1 MPLLR
6 GLARTAAVA
15 GTASAV
21 AGRVRRRQDA
31 KFARQDAAAAPAPA
45 APAPAAPAPTYAAPA
60 PAPTYAAPAPAPAP
74 ASDSTADRLEQLK
87 SLGELKQAGV
97 LTEAEFQ
104 AQKAKILAG

>member
-15 GTASAV
+15 GTASVV
-21 AGRVRRRQDA
+21 AGRVRHHQDE
-31 KFARQDAAAAPAPA
+31 KFARQDAEAAQAQEPV
-45 APAPAAPAPTYAAPA
+45 YAAPA
-60 PAPTYAAPAPAPAP
+60 PAPQPVYAAPPPA
-74 ASDSTADRLEQLK
+74 ASATDLTADRLDQLK
-87 SLGELKQAGV
+87 TLGELKQSGV

>member
-15 GTASAV
+15 GTATAV

-31 KFARQDAAAAPAPA
+31 KFARKDAEAAQAEPAYDEPAPAAPAPVYAAPAPA
-45 APAPAAPAPTYAAPA
+45 APAPDMT
-60 PAPTYAAPAPAPAP
+60 
-74 ASDSTADRLEQLK
+74 SDRLDQLK
-87 SLGELKQAGV
+87 TLGELKESGV

>member
-15 GTASAV
+15 GTATAV

-31 KFARQDAAAAPAPA
+31 KFARQDAEAAPAPA
-45 APAPAAPAPTYAAPA
+45 APEPTYAAPA

-74 ASDSTADRLEQLK
+74 DSTTDRLEQLK

-97 LTEAEFQ
+97 LTEAEFE